1 MLGRAAQMKSAP
13 VISDIPATS
22 MALPWQGDVWA
33 HLLQQIEQQQL
44 PHALLLTGVQHSGKA
59 QLALAL
65 ARLLLCHQPESG
77 NNCGKCHAC
86 ELSRSGSHGDFRWLE
101 PEGSSRVIKID
112 QVRDLV
118 EFASKTASL
127 GRHKLVV
134 LSPAETLNTAAAN
147 ALLKSLEEPSSGTYI
162 ILVCH
167 RLQGLP
173 ATIRS
178 RCQTIKLTMPSP
190 QASLSWLNLQTGS
203 SADSEKALHLAHG
216 QVLLAEKLIR
226 DGSLDAATNLRS
238 ALDALGSGGGSVQ
251 DLGVLMASEPVE
263 DLLSQLHEHLGQL
276 IHKMDATTLSSK
288 AGRATFGLLDEVVRL
303 QRVVYSGANPNR
315 QLLVDSLSAR
325 FEMVLT

>member
-1 MLGRAAQMKSAP
+1 M
-13 VISDIPATS
+13 ISDIPATS
-22 MALPWQGDVWA
+22 TALPWQADVWS
-33 HLLQQIEQQQL
+33 HLLQQIEKQQL

-59 QLALAL
+59 RLALAL

-118 EFASKTASL
+118 EFAGKTASL

-134 LSPAETLNTAAAN
+134 LSPAESLNTAAAN

-178 RCQTIKLTMPSP
+178 RCQTLKLTMPDP
-190 QASLSWLNLQTGS
+190 QISLSWLDRQTGN

-216 QVLLAEKLIR
+216 QVLLAEKLIQE
-226 DGSLDAATNLRS
+226 GALDAAAAIRS
-238 ALDALGSGGGSVQ
+238 ALDALGSGQGSVQ
-251 DLGVLMASEPVE
+251 GLGVLMANEPVE
-263 DLLSQLHEHLGQL
+263 DLLSQLHEHLEQL
-276 IHKMDATTLSSK
+276 VHKMDALALSSK
-288 AGRATFGLLDEVVRL
+288 TGRATFGLLDEVVRL